1 MKKHIRT
8 IIVFSLF
15 TAVFLSACSHRED
28 FFRMRG
34 AVLSVEDLETA
45 DWPRIAHEN
54 GINTLGTHITP
65 DQVLRFWE
73 SEKGKKFEEDCRRYG
88 ILVEHELHAMSAL
101 LPRERLTEDSTMFR
115 MDENGRRTA
124 DFNCCASSSRALDTI
139 ASRALFYAR
148 HLTPTNHRYY
158 FWLDD
163 GAPVCHCPQCREL
176 SASEQA
182 LIIENRMLEAIRT
195 FDPQAMLAHL
205 AYYSSLQAPRKVKPS
220 EGIFLEFAPFQRRL
234 DRPLTDSIAEVAGI
248 GCNARNLTYLKENL
262 EVFPAETAVVLDYW
276 LDVSMA
282 SGWKKPAVE
291 LPWHGDVFRADLATY
306 AELGIHN
313 ITTFAVYM
321 DSVYFAKYPDT
332 ACLKEYGDALRT
344 YKGSKEDR
352 SWTFKTKYFSIDVNQ
367 RGYIHSM
374 KNITRKPNREFS
386 PADKPSPLM
395 SLYDSEKKEYYYPE
409 KAQFDKRKKLM
420 TLSYPNGSVAKVQ
433 LQPHDKYLKLSLVS

>member
-1 MKKHIRT
+1 M
-8 IIVFSLF
+8 
-15 TAVFLSACSHRED
+15 TASAFWACNRHEG

-34 AVLSVEDLETA
+34 AVLAVEDLETA

-73 SEKGKKFEEDCRRYG
+73 SEKGEKFRQDCRRYG

-101 LPRERLTEDSTMFR
+101 LPRKLFDQDSTMFR
-115 MDENGRRTA
+115 MDEGGRRTA
-124 DFNCCASSSRALDTI
+124 DFNCCASSPRALDTI
-139 ASRALFYAR
+139 ASRALYYAR
-148 HLTPTNHRYY
+148 RLAPTNHRYY

-163 GAPVCHCPQCREL
+163 GAPVCHCPRCVPL

-182 LIIENRMLEAIRT
+182 LLIENRMLDSIRT

-205 AYYSSLQAPRKVKPS
+205 AYYSSLQAPRKVKPR

-234 DRPLTDSIAEVAGI
+234 DRPITDSLSEVNGI

-262 EVFPAETAVVLDYW
+262 EVFPVETAVVLDYW

-291 LPWHGDVFRADLATY
+291 LPWHGDVFRQDLQTY
-306 AELGIHN
+306 ASLGLRN

-321 DSVYFAKYPDT
+321 DSAYFQAYPHPT
-332 ACLKEYGDALRT
+332 YLKEYGDAL
-344 YKGSKEDR
+344 KE
-352 SWTFKTKYFSIDVNQ
+352 
-367 RGYIHSM
+367 
-374 KNITRKPNREFS
+374 
-386 PADKPSPLM
+386 
-395 SLYDSEKKEYYYPE
+395 
-409 KAQFDKRKKLM
+409 
-420 TLSYPNGSVAKVQ
+420 
-433 LQPHDKYLKLSLVS
+433 

>member
-1 MKKHIRT
+1 MKHHRKMRYNVKRT
-8 IIVFSLF
+8 IILLLLAAMFF
-15 TAVFLSACSHRED
+15 SACSHRED

-73 SEKGKKFEEDCRRYG
+73 SEKGRQFQADCQKYG
-88 ILVEHELHAMSAL
+88 ILMEHELHAMSAL
-101 LPRERLTEDSTMFR
+101 LPREYFSQDSTMFR

-124 DFNCCASSSRALDTI
+124 DFNCCASSARALDTI

-148 HLTPTNHRYY
+148 HLTSTNHRYY

-163 GAPVCHCPQCREL
+163 GAPVCHCPQCSEL
-176 SASEQA
+176 TASEQA

-195 FDPQAMLAHL
+195 YDPEAMLAHL
-205 AYYSSLQAPRKVKPS
+205 AYYSSLQAPRKVKPH

-234 DRPLTDSIAEVAGI
+234 DKPITDSIGEVRDI
-248 GCNARNLTYLKENL
+248 GNNAKNLVYLKENL

-291 LPWHGDVFRADLATY
+291 LPWNGDVFRADIATY
-306 AELGIHN
+306 ASMGIHN

-321 DSVYFAKYPDT
+321 DSTYFKAYPHPIY
-332 ACLKEYGDALRT
+332 LKEYGDALT
-344 YKGSKEDR
+344 G
-352 SWTFKTKYFSIDVNQ
+352 F
-367 RGYIHSM
+367 
-374 KNITRKPNREFS
+374 
-386 PADKPSPLM
+386 
-395 SLYDSEKKEYYYPE
+395 
-409 KAQFDKRKKLM
+409 
-420 TLSYPNGSVAKVQ
+420 
-433 LQPHDKYLKLSLVS
+433 